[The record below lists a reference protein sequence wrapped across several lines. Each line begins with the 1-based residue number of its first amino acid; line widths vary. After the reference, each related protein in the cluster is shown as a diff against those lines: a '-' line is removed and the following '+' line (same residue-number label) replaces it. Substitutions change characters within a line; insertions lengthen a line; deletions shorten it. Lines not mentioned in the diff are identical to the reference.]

1 MKKRP
6 TIHEIKRLTKENHPL
21 FFTRREMKFFG
32 QRLDDFSII
41 AQDDGRW
48 LISAPIRNPHTPKG
62 MRTIRYFN
70 PATNTLD
77 LQ

>member
-21 FFTRREMKFFG
+21 FFSYREMKMCG
-32 QRLDDFSII
+32 QRLEDFSII

-48 LISAPIRNPHTPKG
+48 LISAPIRNPLFVKG
-62 MRTIRYFN
+62 SKTVRYFN
-70 PATNTLD
+70 PVTNTLD